1 MCAANTQ
8 ISMNVKM
15 TRSRVMTIAIL
26 ATAISLSITWATTPV
41 FATTTGPSSPST
53 TPGSTT
59 AGGSSTMG
67 GGGGGGDF
75 AEFMQ
80 CLFSTDGGSVS
91 AADISNAL
99 QGPGPTE
106 AEVTACY
113 EPTYGSGGGA
123 DEAASDDGGEDE
135 EEEGGGGGAASDDGG
150 EDEEEGGGGGGG

>member
-1 MCAANTQ
+1 MSAPNTQ

-15 TRSRVMTIAIL
+15 TESRVMTLAVL
-26 ATAISLSITWATTPV
+26 ATAISLSIAWTTMPV
-41 FATTTGPSSPST
+41 FAQPTTGPSSPSS

-59 AGGSSTMG
+59 TGGTTTG

-80 CLFSTDGGSVS
+80 CLFSPNGGSVS

-113 EPTYGSGGGA
+113 EPTYG
-123 DEAASDDGGEDE
+123 
-135 EEEGGGGGAASDDGG
+135 
-150 EDEEEGGGGGGG
+150 GGGGGGDEAAADEGGGDEEGGDTEGGGGAGGDGGDEEEAG